1 MLSEEELM
9 LQISNLDDEIE
20 KLKEQRDKFQDELDD
35 YKKRKATE
43 LTLSLVDEV
52 DGDNSKVEHLFP
64 DSSTTPIMDSFYNS
78 KYKFLIIDDA
88 YKIGFRK
95 TQQTS
100 SGLKESKGYAI
111 VSLIVIKRNSLKG
124 TVYVKKT
131 GLTMTDL
138 KMSINSN
145 SFYPRNQEKRERLSA
160 LAEELLRLDLGLYEK
175 GICVPFQ
182 NICYLGA
189 QIYKNQTGYGSEY
202 CGEELVHQG
211 TLYGETTGFFIIG
224 VRIEFSWT
232 D

>member
-20 KLKEQRDKFQDELDD
+20 KLKEQRDKLQDELDD
-35 YKKRKATE
+35 YKKQKATE

-52 DGDNSKVEHLFP
+52 DEDNSRVEYLYS

-78 KYKFLIIDDA
+78 KDQFLIIDGA
-88 YKIGFRK
+88 YTFGYKIA
-95 TQQTS
+95 QQTS
-100 SGLKESKGYAI
+100 SVLKESKGYTT

-138 KMSINSN
+138 KLSVSRG
-145 SFYPRNQEKRERLSA
+145 SLYPRNQEKRERLSA
-160 LAEELLRLDLGLYEK
+160 LAEELSRLDFSPYEK
-175 GICVPFQ
+175 GDCVAFQ
-182 NICYLGA
+182 NIIYLGA
-189 QIYKNQTGYGSEY
+189 QTYRNQTGYGSEY

-224 VRIEFSWT
+224 VRIDYSWIE
-232 D
+232 